1 MHHIPA
7 KITAEERDALQP
19 MLALIHDPE
28 QLSIRTMS
36 GEFFDCADHALM
48 AFQIWRRMGR
58 NNEATGEAWRRLMQ
72 NDCPTPDVTALVA
85 FYVFQVM
92 SDDQRGTP

>member
-48 AFQIWRRMGR
+48 AFQIWWRMGR